1 MRVISMLA
9 LMGLVGAGACGGGS
23 GNGLAAKDACKQNA
37 AAFCERLLRCE
48 GANGLSAMG
57 YVSVVDCTEHVQA
70 SSCTG
75 GSDICSTGQTYNAD
89 KAQSCVNAVKDLA
102 CSSETS
108 PPVCAEVCTD
118 SPLSGGSLSYEDA
131 CKKMATA
138 VCSKAFA
145 CGYDSELSIYVSE
158 YSSEAACI
166 SEIQTGCSENQGC
179 PTGKTYHGDKAKQ
192 CVTEFTALSCSNLGD
207 QPAVCEE
214 VCSTSSSGTG
224 GMGGVTP
231 AGLSA
236 REFCNQVYAT
246 LCDRCFVDLGI
257 SSVADCLSILQAPC
271 VEATESDI
279 CPSGTYRPDK
289 GPACVNAVKT
299 ESCRSGLASPA
310 CETESL
316 CD

>member
-23 GNGLAAKDACKQNA
+23 GGLAAKDACKQSA

-75 GSDICSTGQTYNAD
+75 GSEICSTGQTYNPD
-89 KAQSCVNAVKDLA
+89 KAQSCVNAVKDIA

-118 SPLSGGSLSYEDA
+118 SPLGGGSLSYEDA

-207 QPAVCEE
+207 QPAVCDE
-214 VCSTSSSGTG
+214 VCSTSASGTG

-236 REFCNQVYAT
+236 RETCTQVIAT
-246 LCDRCFVDLGI
+246 MCDRCFVDLG
-257 SSVADCLSILQAPC
+257 STSKADCLSEFQFQCADM
-271 VEATESDI
+271 SDSDM
-279 CPSGTYRPDK
+279 CPTGTYQPSK
-289 GPACVNAVKT
+289 GLACVNAVKT
-299 ESCRSGLASPA
+299 GSCSEGLTSSA
-310 CETESL
+310 CETETL
-316 CD
+316 CN